1 MLYLHHTCLCINRLK
16 SKLYTFCNKMAFLYF
31 LLICELLV
39 YKTISRFQGPPFPF
53 RNYSARTVHAQPE
66 PSISPEQHSALEKWA
81 FAQTAPRLSIHFR
94 EMHHRQNRTYFGG
107 PRLQAVGI
115 TSNEKS
121 HFLGWEKKFPF
132 SNKSLRR
139 KIFSKILSGFSLKII
154 NQSSKYTSMQLV
166 RLEFHTEFDYSFSCV
181 RVVFSVAV
189 S

>member
-1 MLYLHHTCLCINRLK
+1 MHKGSRQYSLIQLEKIRTSVGLHINIFKLAITTVIKMLYLHHTCLCINRLK
-16 SKLYTFCNKMAFLYF
+16 SKLYTFRNKMAFLYF

-121 HFLGWEKKFPF
+121 HFLGWEKKVSF
-132 SNKSLRR
+132 
-139 KIFSKILSGFSLKII
+139 LK
-154 NQSSKYTSMQLV
+154 
-166 RLEFHTEFDYSFSCV
+166 
-181 RVVFSVAV
+181 
-189 S
+189 